1 MMGAAMTI
9 VNMHAA
15 KTQLSALIK
24 RAEAGEHILIAR
36 HGVPAVR
43 LVPVEAPSAERAFG
57 ALAGSLTVTP
67 AFFEPLPDEEL
78 PDWGE

>member
-1 MMGAAMTI
+1 MLV

-24 RAEAGEHILIAR
+24 RAEAGEKILIAR
-36 HGVPAVR
+36 HGVPVVH
-43 LVPVEAPSAERAFG
+43 LVPLHGESPKRVFG
-57 ALAGSLTVTP
+57 ALKGRLAVTP

-78 PDWGE
+78 ADWGE